1 MKKIILLVGLIITGV
16 TCHRS
21 YGESIDS
28 LEIAAMVS
36 AQTADELHRHLAIL
50 DELATEDA
58 ACKLQV
64 KSAKLP
70 YSCYD
75 ARIIRST
82 GHIPQ
87 RSYFNHSLD
96 DKCARIAA
104 QTRDIDIQLPNHLP
118 KHCLD
123 IAREKIRINR
133 YKAGM
138 DFEKYPW

>member
-1 MKKIILLVGLIITGV
+1 MKKIILLVGFFIAGV
-16 TCHRS
+16 TCRRA

-50 DELATEDA
+50 EELATDDA
-58 ACKLQV
+58 ACKLQL
-64 KSAKLP
+64 KSVKLP

-75 ARIIRST
+75 ARMICST
-82 GHIPQ
+82 AHIPR
-87 RSYFNHSLD
+87 RSYFDHGLD
-96 DKCARIAA
+96 EKCVRIAA
-104 QTRDIDIQLPNHLP
+104 QTRDINIQLPNHLP
-118 KHCLD
+118 KRCLD

-138 DFEKYPW
+138 DFEKFP